1 MIYPYES
8 PEEIIEAI
16 KNGTDLKAIAYNS
29 GLDELDLEDA
39 KGAAAAGVEPL
50 TIITPYFV
58 AEAKLRKECEKYS
71 LNTSI
76 LADWVEYI
84 KKIALDSEEM
94 ARKII
99 KKDKSLEDCL
109 AELIEYSFNNA
120 FDIPSEIAKKAIP
133 NIHGKVTLG
142 IPNMLE
148 AKRIITNYYSK

>member
-16 KNGTDLKAIAYNS
+16 KNGTDLKAIAFNS

-39 KGAAAAGVEPL
+39 KDATAAGMEPL

-58 AEAKLRKECEKYS
+58 AEAKLKKECEKYN